1 MKKDKKTEVD
11 PENLDP
17 KNQKKKINLSTMA
30 PALSAL
36 LVVACAGASV
46 AAYSPKVYAVQ
57 KPSPKTES
65 ADTTAEDTA
74 EETALEG
81 QVFDLPDGIY
91 EGTGTGFAGKITV
104 AVEIKDKKIVT
115 ITVLNVEADDAAF
128 FNRAKGVIDRIIQS
142 QNLDVDVV
150 SGATYSSRG
159 IISAVKN
166 ALTGEKDSGKTAE
179 NPGKG
184 EGSTTVAEVAD
195 AAAYKDG
202 TYYGSATGFA
212 GPIKV
217 KVVISGGKIASIEIV
232 STSDGSSY
240 ISKASAITGKIVS
253 SQSTNVDTVSG
264 ATYSSVGIINAV
276 RNALAQAAVDGSTV
290 PASTENTEQN
300 NQQNQSVPTPS
311 VSGNFPYPDGTYYGT
326 AEGYLGDVKVAIVLK
341 NHTIQSVQILENE
354 DDAAFF
360 NRARAVV
367 NNIVKNQTTG
377 VDVVSGATYS
387 SNGII
392 NAVKAA
398 LESAKAAANPSNG
411 NNSNNGN
418 QNNNNSGNNNGNTG
432 NNNNSNNNGSTEK
445 PDDSNTNAPTYY
457 ADGSYT
463 VTVKCEP
470 DESEDFDAYNLTAT
484 ITVKGDKITAISN
497 VSGDGDSSND
507 RYINWAANGRSNNV
521 GIISQII
528 GLATIDMSKENA
540 ETTMNEAIANVDV
553 VSRATCSSQA
563 LKDACKEALNQA
575 RVKFLEQKDDQ
586 KNLADV
592 KMPDGT
598 DETGN
603 ADTELT
609 DPENDPQEAAQEQLL
624 ETE

>member
-1 MKKDKKTEVD
+1 MLKKRYLAIAGLAVLAIAASGCGKKNTKEQTPVQVTPTETPQATPTVTI
-11 PENLDP
+11 E
-17 KNQKKKINLSTMA
+17 
-30 PALSAL
+30 
-36 LVVACAGASV
+36 LVNM
-46 AAYSPKVYAVQ
+46 
-57 KPSPKTES
+57 
-65 ADTTAEDTA
+65 
-74 EETALEG
+74 EETTE
-81 QVFDLPDGIY
+81 
-91 EGTGTGFAGKITV
+91 K
-104 AVEIKDKKIVT
+104 
-115 ITVLNVEADDAAF
+115 NV
-128 FNRAKGVIDRIIQS
+128 I
-142 QNLDVDVV
+142 
-150 SGATYSSRG
+150 
-159 IISAVKN
+159 
-166 ALTGEKDSGKTAE
+166 GEKTA
-179 NPGKG
+179 
-184 EGSTTVAEVAD
+184 T
-195 AAAYKDG
+195 
-202 TYYGSATGFA
+202 
-212 GPIKV
+212 
-217 KVVISGGKIASIEIV
+217 AS
-232 STSDGSSY
+232 
-240 ISKASAITGKIVS
+240 
-253 SQSTNVDTVSG
+253 
-264 ATYSSVGIINAV
+264 
-276 RNALAQAAVDGSTV
+276 
-290 PASTENTEQN
+290 
-300 NQQNQSVPTPS
+300 
-311 VSGNFPYPDGTYYGT
+311 
-326 AEGYLGDVKVAIVLK
+326 KVAIVNRTGSEIASIYIRETPSDDADEDTADEWGDDLVNGMFTLK
-341 NHTIQSVQILENE
+341 NGENAVYYYEKPSSSGSTYDIRIAYTDEDANECFFRKLPLASMKQITLRMDGEGE
-354 DDAAFF
+354 DSIPYATYFT
-360 NRARAVV
+360 
-367 NNIVKNQTTG
+367 TTG
-377 VDVVSGATYS
+377 SKEVSTLNEVKKRLGLDTDSEEDVTPTPDPSD
-387 SNGII
+387 
-392 NAVKAA
+392 
-398 LESAKAAANPSNG
+398 SADPTQAPDDSD
-411 NNSNNGN
+411 
-418 QNNNNSGNNNGNTG
+418 NTADPTQAPDPDD

-575 RVKFLEQKDDQ
+575 RAKFLEQKDDQ